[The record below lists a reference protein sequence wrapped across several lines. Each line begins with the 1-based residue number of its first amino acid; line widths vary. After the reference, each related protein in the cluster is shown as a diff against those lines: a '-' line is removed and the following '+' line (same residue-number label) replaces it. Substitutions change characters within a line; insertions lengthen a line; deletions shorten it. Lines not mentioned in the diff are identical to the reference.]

1 MVPNS
6 FGRFPMY
13 QVSFLPRSS
22 DAEVFSR
29 LFSTLRAARRWAQ
42 WLSSQPYVA
51 QAMIRNEGGVVA

>member
-1 MVPNS
+1 
-6 FGRFPMY
+6 MY
-13 QVSFLPRSS
+13 QVSFFPRSS

-29 LFSTLRAARRWAQ
+29 VFSTLRAARRWAQ